1 MDAAEAASEVSTAEA
16 APHVA
21 TAKAT
26 AVAAAKATPAPAKT
40 AAAVAAAAAAAPV
53 AAAAA
58 PARETIGGA
67 EGKSGNRRRDHHHLV
82 QHDILLWDALRASI
96 PGVCRSRRPS
106 RVRASD
112 R

>member
-40 AAAVAAAAAAAPV
+40 AAAVAAAAAAV
-53 AAAAA
+53 AAATA